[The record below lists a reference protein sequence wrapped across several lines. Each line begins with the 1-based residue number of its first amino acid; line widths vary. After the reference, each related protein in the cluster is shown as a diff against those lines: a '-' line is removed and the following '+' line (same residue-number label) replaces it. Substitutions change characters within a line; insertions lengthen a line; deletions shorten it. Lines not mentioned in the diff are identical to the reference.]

1 MLVLGIRTG
10 SASAF
15 IDINVT
21 QQQSSGFFVYYYI
34 LIAIVVIVFLVVI
47 IGAFIFIIRKRRRNL
62 AQGIVPAVPVPA
74 FNKLEHF

>member
-34 LIAIVVIVFLVVI
+34 LIAIVVIVFVVVI
-47 IGAFIFIIRKRRRNL
+47 IGAFVFIIRKRRRNL
-62 AQGIVPAVPVPA
+62 AQGIVPAVPFPA